1 MQWINK
7 YDCIMQRD
15 PPIKKSG
22 ATAYTSDIP
31 ANHFIGMDY
40 FLTGIQWG
48 I

>member
-1 MQWINK
+1 MQLKNK
-7 YDCIMQRD
+7 YDCIMQWD
-15 PPIKKSG
+15 TWIKKSG

-31 ANHFIGMDY
+31 ARHFIGVEY